1 MGEEEKVPKPSTAP
15 EGVDPLLWAFAGL
28 AESGFGMPVTL
39 QIGGA
44 LLTGRIISSKQYL
57 EGLAD
62 GFAKANV
69 LNEAGET
76 QSEEVSRAMTE
87 SLVKG
92 MSDLASKVGRM
103 PYLHL
108 TDATIRSPDGNT
120 VRLQAAVWRG
130 RLDAVAGFVLGI
142 PSDD

>member
-1 MGEEEKVPKPSTAP
+1 
-15 EGVDPLLWAFAGL
+15 
-28 AESGFGMPVTL
+28 MPVTL

-44 LLTGRIISSKQYL
+44 LVTGQIISGKQYL
-57 EGLAD
+57 EGLSD

-69 LNEAGET
+69 RNEAGEP

-87 SLVKG
+87 SLAKG

-108 TDATIRSPDGNT
+108 KDATIRSPDGNT
-120 VRLQAAVWRG
+120 VRLKAAVWRG
-130 RLDAVAGFVLGI
+130 RLDAVAGFVLGM
-142 PSDD
+142 PSED